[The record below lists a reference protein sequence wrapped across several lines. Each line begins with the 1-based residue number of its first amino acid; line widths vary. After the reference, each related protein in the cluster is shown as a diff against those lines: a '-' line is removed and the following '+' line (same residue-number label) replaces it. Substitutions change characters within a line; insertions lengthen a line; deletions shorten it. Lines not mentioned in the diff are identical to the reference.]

1 MMDVTFAPAGNYGN
15 IFFQYAIMRL
25 FADRCNLTPRLP
37 IFDQHHISF
46 LDNMLNLSEADPLNV
61 TTGAQLDLIEHTWHG
76 SDYSNDRNYLH
87 YWNGEREVTED
98 VCLQGYFQNYDLY
111 SNYGQVKEFFN
122 IPEVTVKDE
131 LCINLRLDS
140 DFKSLGL
147 VAEPDGVLELLE
159 KLDFNKLTIITDVFD
174 IGYINNFAQYDPR
187 VVCRDRSAPNED
199 FAELLQFKQLIVTN
213 STFSWWAAY
222 LGNADTVY
230 VPNDFGETSRDYC
243 NLSKI
248 PGKNTIEYKVNYQ

>member
-1 MMDVTFAPAGNYGN
+1 MHVTFQPAGNYGN
-15 IFFQYAIMRL
+15 LFFQYAIMRL

-37 IFDQHHISF
+37 IFDKHLQPF
-46 LDNMLNLSEADPLNV
+46 LDDMLNLSESDPRNV
-61 TTGAQLDLIEHTWHG
+61 PPGAYDLIEHTWHG
-76 SDYSNDRNYLH
+76 SVYSDDRNYLH

-111 SNYGQVKEFFN
+111 SNYEQVREFFS

-131 LCINLRLDS
+131 LCISLRLDS
-140 DFKSLGL
+140 DFKDLGL
-147 VAEPDGVLELLE
+147 VAKPDGILELLD
-159 KLDFNKLTIITDVFD
+159 KVDFNKLTIITDVFD

-230 VPNDFGETSRDYC
+230 VPNDFGVTYRDNC
-243 NLSKI
+243 DLTKV
-248 PGKNTIEYKVNYQ
+248 PGKKTIEYKVTY

>member
-1 MMDVTFAPAGNYGN
+1 MVTFQPAGNYGN

-37 IFDQHHISF
+37 IFDKHLQPF
-46 LDNMLNLSEADPLNV
+46 LDDMLNLSESDPRNV
-61 TTGAQLDLIEHTWHG
+61 TPGVQYDLIEHTWHAC
-76 SDYSNDRNYLH
+76 DYSNVRNYLH

-111 SNYGQVKEFFN
+111 SNYEQVREFFS

-131 LCINLRLDS
+131 LCISLRLDS
-140 DFKSLGL
+140 DFKDLGL
-147 VAEPDGVLELLE
+147 VAKPDGILELLDRV
-159 KLDFNKLTIITDVFD
+159 DFNKLTIITDVFD

-230 VPNDFGETSRDYC
+230 VPNDFGVTYRDNC
-243 NLSKI
+243 DLTKV
-248 PGKNTIEYKVNYQ
+248 PGKKTIEYKVTY